1 MWTALKFIL
10 ACIPVLIRA
19 ACGSPVE
26 LIFRES
32 SLSVLVI
39 YNDYCPAS
47 WLTDIFGNPKI
58 PVVIRSAIDAHPILQ
73 QFSRP
78 LHVLCLPGRELQF
91 DRKLL
96 QNLATSLEGF
106 PQQHVVLYLANS
118 SSDRNRMD
126 ALFQA
131 SYDFRIQN
139 VVCLSA
145 SDERIYFYRY
155 HRYPIFRTEQ
165 KPLQSSHIFEKQS
178 PNMQGHPLIVIP
190 DQWLPR
196 SILYVNRRTGNKILA
211 GSVGRFIHVLAWKL
225 NATLQLT
232 EEVTPGRFLQ
242 TNELRELDKEICI
255 DVSASMSM
263 LERED
268 QLPRTSY
275 PLELTHI
282 CLMIP
287 VAQEIPLKDIY
298 WHLSS
303 ATNMILAVTIVY
315 AFGLVLCLLRVL
327 RSDNVRLVDFLLND
341 RALRGVL
348 GQSFMLSWPRRGNSS
363 RCIYL
368 MLGIVGLNV
377 SSIFEA
383 ALETMMA
390 HPPRE
395 FQAQS
400 FSDLRRTRMP
410 LVTTPEDLHTVVDKH
425 LNLLVVNVS
434 EYHHLRSGGNASSA
448 YFASRLHWTLFNE
461 QQKRF
466 TRQLFIYSTDACLWS
481 LALLSFQWP
490 QSSWLAEPVSKLILE
505 IRANGLYQFWVGMH
519 HYDMTEAG
527 LAGLEDPSLT
537 EDVKGCAALRLD
549 DLQWVWLAYEVLVA
563 VSSLV
568 FLLEMI
574 WKRLGFTHL
583 FDNSINFI
591 NNYGAN

>member
-1 MWTALKFIL
+1 MWVALKLLLAWTQILISSVCGSPLEFI
-10 ACIPVLIRA
+10 IRA
-19 ACGSPVE
+19 AE
-26 LIFRES
+26 KS

-39 YNDYCPAS
+39 HNDYCPES
-47 WLTDIFGNPKI
+47 WLKDVFGQPRI
-58 PVVIRSAIDAHPILQ
+58 PVVLRSVKDFHPIEQ
-73 QFSRP
+73 DFSRP
-78 LHVLCLPGRELQF
+78 LHVLCLPGGELQL
-91 DRKLL
+91 DQELL
-96 QNLATSLEGF
+96 QKLATSLEVF
-106 PQQHVVLYLANS
+106 PQQKVVLYVANS
-118 SSDRNRMD
+118 SSDRARMD
-126 ALFQA
+126 ALLET
-131 SYDFRIQN
+131 SVNFRLPNIIG
-139 VVCLSA
+139 LLA
-145 SDERIYFYRY
+145 SDELLYFYKY
-155 HRYPIFRTEQ
+155 QPYPSFRTEQ
-165 KPLQSSHIFEKQS
+165 NPIQSPHIFDQHF
-178 PNMQGHPLIVIP
+178 PNMQGHPLIVMP

-196 SILYVNRRTGNKILA
+196 TILYVDRRTGRKILA

-232 EEVTPGRFLQ
+232 QEVTPGRFFQ
-242 TNELRELDKEICI
+242 TNELRQLGKDMSI
-255 DVSASMSM
+255 DVSASMTM
-263 LERED
+263 LEREE

-303 ATNMILAVTIVY
+303 LTNMLLAVFVVY
-315 AFGLVLCLLRVL
+315 AFGFVLCLLQLL
-327 RSDNVRLVDFLLND
+327 RSDNVRPVDFLLND

-348 GQSFMLSWPRRGNSS
+348 GQSFRLPWPRRGCSS
-363 RCIYL
+363 RWIYL

-395 FQAQS
+395 FQARS
-400 FSDLRRTRMP
+400 FADLRRARMP
-410 LVTTPEDLHTVVDKH
+410 LVTTPDDFHTVLDKQ

-448 YFASRLHWTLFNE
+448 YFASRLHWTLFSE

-466 TRQLFIYSTDACLWS
+466 TRQLFIYSMDACLWS

-490 QSSWLAEPVSKLILE
+490 QSSWFAEPVSKLILE

-527 LAGLEDPSLT
+527 LASLDDPSLRET
-537 EDVKGCAALRLD
+537 VKGSKALRLE
-549 DLQWVWLAYEVLVA
+549 DLEWVWLAYGGLVA
-563 VSSLV
+563 ASLAV
-568 FLLEMI
+568 FLLEMF
-574 WKRLGFTHL
+574 WRRLGFQIHT
-583 FDNSINFI
+583 FI
-591 NNYGAN
+591 R